1 MFLWGLTTSAQ
12 TINQYLNG
20 IWKMEC
26 CSKYYNLW
34 YKNRIYTINETYS
47 KDDNMSDFINYC
59 VPKTATF
66 TEDSEFNR
74 IYKKT
79 IPIDSVD
86 FDRPFKLNDIG
97 MELLYLLEYTN
108 DDVINGREIKIND
121 IGSSLNYYY
130 IDPKES
136 NRYYVWDDTAP
147 SKIVYYYRI
156 LSPPKYVLDFYKKIA
171 FESFKKIRFQKRFI
185 LDDSFTLTKMYLIE
199 GDEVEV
205 LEQKLVKG
213 INWLKIRYYG
223 SGATPRKTIE
233 GWIKKNDVE

>member
-26 CSKYYNLW
+26 CDPDFWVIHNNKLYW
-34 YKNRIYTINETYS
+34 INE
-47 KDDNMSDFINYC
+47 KNVAIVKNPILNYC
-59 VPKTATF
+59 IPKTATF

-79 IPIDSVD
+79 VPIDSVD